1 MTKICRYKQSKI
13 FQIKN
18 DVDWENRFFRWE
30 FEMSRRVKT
39 FFYSFIQRSLKFPFS
54 IMSKVC
60 FLKDLSDMFIVSRL
74 SCRTQFCWV
83 ETKFDLEET
92 REHVNTSRLLIKPS
106 SIDQFFFVQ
115 GKQRKKIKR
124 TSFNVCP
131 SIGKF
136 SKVKFSLKN
145 FSLKKRVFVEMSK
158 LMGKDFWIVAFA
170 VVQLDLFVVRSVA
183 QTCIPSRLVNPSAGR
198 EWRRAS
204 SSTGSKSTNWQTKK
218 KYFQFQQTQ
227 HFEFERIF
235 REKVIFEHSI
245 AWRRSK
251 PVKLIFTTK

>member
-1 MTKICRYKQSKI
+1 
-13 FQIKN
+13 
-18 DVDWENRFFRWE
+18 
-30 FEMSRRVKT
+30 
-39 FFYSFIQRSLKFPFS
+39 
-54 IMSKVC
+54 
-60 FLKDLSDMFIVSRL
+60 MFIVSRL

-145 FSLKKRVFVEMSK
+145 FSLKKRSFRWDVEVN
-158 LMGKDFWIVAFA
+158 GKRFLNCRFCRCSTWSFCCSISCT
-170 VVQLDLFVVRSVA
+170 DLHS
-183 QTCIPSRLVNPSAGR
+183 SRLVNPSAGR

-235 REKVIFEHSI
+235 RGKGYFRTFDRLTKIET
-245 AWRRSK
+245 
-251 PVKLIFTTK
+251 VKLIFTTK